1 MISIPGNSIKRISLT
16 GGNIRNFHIPVTRLR
31 DLLPSDCFGAA
42 NKKNGGGRPVLI
54 HLDGLNKTIET
65 DVGRDAKTGTPRSH
79 FRERGWIRK
88 FFDLHN
94 AKAGDVLEVERLGD
108 REYRLRFLNDTD
120 APVIQSRKQGDGS
133 MVLRETRV
141 ASPGSHCMGS
151 KGASY
156 DDAHIPC
163 LELMREQRAFPFGL
177 APKVD
182 GNGAAFKDPAFM
194 ENRTAPVHRWVPWI
208 AGFSGAFVDS
218 VLAAYLGHRKSA
230 LVLDPFAGVGTTLI
244 QSAIRGHNVVGFE
257 INPYAALAAEAK
269 LKALRVNTKTLD
281 SAIEAMRLDARSWRN
296 SRVATAVPPQA
307 FQSRIP
313 FYSDKVNKQ
322 VLHALAFTSKIR
334 DVRLRVLFQ
343 IAFGSVM
350 VSFSNYTYEPS
361 LSTRVGAGK
370 PLIEDA
376 DVAATLLQ
384 KLRHM
389 RADIE
394 WLRSEAIKTRPGN
407 GKVYSEDFFTGNTR
421 VKSGSVDL
429 MLTSPP
435 YLNNYHY
442 ARNTRPQLYW
452 LGLISSPEEQR
463 PLEERNFGTF
473 WQIARGKDDVP
484 LAFQHGGLQRILA
497 RLRKINP
504 EKGQYGGGGWANYAA
519 SYFNDC
525 DRFLKVLKRV
535 LAPAGTGVI
544 VVGNSILQGVN
555 VPVQDLIADIAKM
568 YGLAVEGIYR
578 LRNKRV
584 GNSITASS
592 VRTGTSKA
600 TLNESAVVIHRE

>member
-1 MISIPGNSIKRISLT
+1 MISIAGDRIKRISLT
-16 GGNIRNFHIPVTRLR
+16 GGNIRNCHISVTRLR

-42 NKKNGGGRPVLI
+42 NTKNGAGRPVLI
-54 HLDGLNKTIET
+54 HLEGLNNTIET
-65 DVGRDAKTGTPRSH
+65 DVGRDAKTGRPRSH
-79 FRERGWIRK
+79 FRERGGMRK

-94 AKAGDVLEVERLGD
+94 AKAGDVVEVERMGD
-108 REYRLRFLNDTD
+108 REYRLRFVNDRD
-120 APVIQSRKQGDGS
+120 APVIDCRKQGS
-133 MVLRETRV
+133 
-141 ASPGSHCMGS
+141 ASQV
-151 KGASY
+151 
-156 DDAHIPC
+156 I
-163 LELMREQRAFPFGL
+163 LEVMDEQPVFPFIS
-177 APKVD
+177 AVKAN
-182 GNGAAFKDPAFM
+182 GNGSAFKDPAFM
-194 ENRTAPVHRWVPWI
+194 ENRKAPVHRWVPWI

-269 LKALRVNTKTLD
+269 LKALRVKTEIFD

-296 SRVATAVPPQA
+296 GRVATAVAPQA

-313 FYSDKVNKQ
+313 FYSENVKNQ
-322 VLHALAFTSKIR
+322 VLHALAFTSTIR
-334 DVRLRVLFQ
+334 DTRVRKLFQ

-361 LSTRVGAGK
+361 LSTREGAGK

-376 DVAATLLQ
+376 DVAATLLE
-384 KLRHM
+384 KLRNM

-407 GKVYSEDFFTGNTR
+407 GKVYSEDFFTGNQR
-421 VKSGSVDL
+421 VESGSVDL

-452 LGLISSPEEQR
+452 LGLISSPQEQR

-473 WQIARGKDDVP
+473 WQIAREKDNIP
-484 LAFQHGGLQRILA
+484 LALEHGGLQRILT
-497 RLRKINP
+497 RLRKLNP
-504 EKGQYGGGGWANYAA
+504 EKRQYGGRGWANYAA

-535 LAPAGTGVI
+535 LAPGGTGVI

-555 VPVQDLIADIAKM
+555 VPVQHLIGDIAKM
-568 YGLAVEGIYR
+568 HGLAVEGIYR

-592 VRTGTSKA
+592 VRSGTSKA